1 MTAQLVPGARAPV
14 FRLPDA
20 TGGSVALAD
29 FKGSMLVLFFYPKAG
44 TSGCTR
50 EAQAFSALKGAFTR
64 AGAEILGVS
73 ADPVKAL
80 AAFRQK
86 HRLSI
91 ALASDES
98 HKMLTAYGVW
108 ARKALYGRSYMG
120 IVRTTFLI
128 GADGRI
134 ARIWYKVKVDG
145 HANEVLASA
154 KAL

>member
-1 MTAQLVPGARAPV
+1 MSAQLVPDARAPA

-20 TGGSVALAD
+20 TGSTVALAD
-29 FKGSMLVLFFYPKAG
+29 FKGSKLVLFFYPKAG

-50 EAQAFSALKGAFTR
+50 EAQAFSALKGAFAR
-64 AGAEILGVS
+64 AGTQILGVS

-86 HRLSI
+86 HSLSI

-98 HKMLTAYGVW
+98 HKMLAAYGVW
-108 ARKALYGRSYMG
+108 ARKTLYGRSYMG
-120 IVRTTFLI
+120 IVRTTFLV
-128 GADGRI
+128 GRDGRI
-134 ARIWYKVKVDG
+134 ARIWHKVKVDG
-145 HANEVLASA
+145 HAEEVLTAA